1 MLPSHAVK
9 SQEIVFKGNINKREK
24 ETRFIYAV
32 EHRGVMLMNLNKG
45 EIDPS
50 GLPVFAANFFYL
62 IDSTGN
68 VIQVYDLGPNSSQR
82 YRVFHMET
90 KGDFFFVYTYYKIF
104 KTLPNSEK
112 ITLTNLQYLKFA
124 RDGSLRPQFTNL
136 TGTNP
141 YDEYL
146 ATHSKNDTTY
156 IVGIDKNK
164 FTVSVSLVTPSQRVV
179 RKEFQ
184 LPDRKA
190 FRQFYRED
198 YFPVKDLPE
207 NSFET
212 FLHQN
217 KFYVKGN
224 QLVFISD
231 DDGGPVTNIPGNPTA
246 SLNRNVTFITRLNL
260 TTGKATVQEL
270 RHNFTVKADH
280 NSFLHE
286 NNLFSLRF
294 TNDEYSISVVDL
306 PSLREIRKYSQ
317 SEIENSV
324 DWSKFIITENT
335 ELTSEGLRPEFQ
347 RQTRKSSPVIG
358 IHNRNGAQIVL
369 GSMGKEGSGE
379 GVGDV
384 KISSLGYINVAVAS
398 SDLAPANMDQPNRYG
413 ALDGYGEPIRY
424 GAPIRFGA
432 IGSRNVAEKIAFPL
446 YYVPPEIRTDGRRI
460 YTKIPID
467 LSTLSL
473 STSIRPTSIY
483 DEFEQIRVKDTKK
496 KHDNAVFSFENTEA
510 VFLAYFTKPEGSE
523 DVFVVIEK
531 YPRNQN
537 PK

>member
-50 GLPVFAANFFYL
+50 GLPVFMANFFYL

-82 YRVFHMET
+82 YRVFHMEA
-90 KGDFFFVYTYYKIF
+90 KGDFFFVYTYYTIS
-104 KTLPNSEK
+104 KTLPNSDR

-141 YDEYL
+141 YDQYL
-146 ATHSKNDTTY
+146 VTHSKNDTTY

-246 SLNRNVTFITRLNL
+246 SLNRNVTFITTLNL
-260 TTGKATVQEL
+260 ATGKATVQEL
-270 RHNFTVKADH
+270 RHHFTVKADH

-306 PSLREIRKYSQ
+306 PSLKEIRKYSQ

-347 RQTRKSSPVIG
+347 KQTRKSSPVIG
-358 IHNRNGAQIVL
+358 IHYRNGAQIVL
-369 GSMGKEGSGE
+369 GSMGKEGSGQ

-384 KISSLGYINVAVAS
+384 KISSLGYINVTVAS
-398 SDLAPANMDQPNRYG
+398 SDLAPSNMNQPNRYG
-413 ALDGYGEPIRY
+413 AIDFRD
-424 GAPIRFGA
+424 
-432 IGSRNVAEKIAFPL
+432 VAEKIAFPL
-446 YYVPPEIRTDGRRI
+446 YYVPPEIRTAGRRI
-460 YTKIPID
+460 YTRIPID
-467 LSTLSL
+467 LATLGL

-531 YPRNQN
+531 YPRNQI